1 MDCESVR
8 KIIPAYINHNASD
21 NEIQQVEE
29 HLCICQGCREYLSYF
44 IDKKE
49 EEKLLSSP
57 PSQKYS
63 SKSGWDIFTYVI
75 IYLGI
80 ILTLVIVFLFIFKK

>member
-1 MDCESVR
+1 MDCESIR
-8 KIIPAYINHNASD
+8 KIIAAYINHTALD

-29 HLCICQGCREYLSYF
+29 HLCICQDCREYLSHF

-49 EEKLLSSP
+49 EEKLLPSLK
-57 PSQKYS
+57 SQKS
-63 SKSGWDIFTYVI
+63 IPKSGWDIVTYVI